1 MLRVV
6 FHFLWEHF
14 GEFVI
19 YVHHHS
25 NGNVVF
31 GDKRQLTFLTKQNHD
46 TYKSKNRRNY
56 LQRAQKYVHNSPL
69 ATLFVASHSFQE
81 SQHCGCTLKFT
92 EHFLMEKECGY
103 ESEACV
109 HGSERLHAR
118 EVKVLVHEV
127 EINQNLDQKGGPG

>member
-6 FHFLWEHF
+6 FHFLREHF

-31 GDKRQLTFLTKQNHD
+31 GDKRQFTFLTKQNHD

-56 LQRAQKYVHNSPL
+56 LQRAQKYVHDPAFS
-69 ATLFVASHSFQE
+69 TLFVASHSFKE
-81 SQHCGCTLKFT
+81 RQHSSCTLKLS
-92 EHFLMEKECGY
+92 EHFLMQQQCRY
-103 ESEACV
+103 ESETCV
-109 HGSERLHAR
+109 HGLKGLHPR
-118 EVKVLVHEV
+118 EVKVFVHEV
-127 EINQNLDQKGGPG
+127 EVHQDLDQEG